1 MPQLKVGKNPSQDKL
16 KALDLVACILSTPFL
31 IFRIPHSNFPPGRRP
46 LWAGGRIHDTLYHE
60 PCALSREPDY
70 VAKAYNR

>member
-1 MPQLKVGKNPSQDKL
+1 MELIRP
-16 KALDLVACILSTPFL
+16 ALFL
-31 IFRIPHSNFPPGRRP
+31 IFRIPHSNF
-46 LWAGGRIHDTLYHE
+46 LIHDTLYHV